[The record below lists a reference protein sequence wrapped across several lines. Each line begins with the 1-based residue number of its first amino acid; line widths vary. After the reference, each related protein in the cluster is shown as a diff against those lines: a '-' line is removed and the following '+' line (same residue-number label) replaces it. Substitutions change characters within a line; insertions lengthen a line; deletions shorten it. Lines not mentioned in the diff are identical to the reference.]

1 MKFAITYYTNF
12 NIINN
17 QYYHHKKIT
26 KNLHT
31 THGVAIESQCPR
43 RRLHKFPFFSA
54 PFNKRLSITDPI
66 SACPCYSNLLH
77 IAITFFIILYILYS
91 HTDTHTFMCAF
102 PEEYQSKE
110 RFQAGMR
117 RNIFCTDMLQE

>member
-1 MKFAITYYTNF
+1 MKFAITYFANF

-31 THGVAIESQCPR
+31 AHGVAIESQCPR
-43 RRLHKFPFFSA
+43 RRLHKFPFFST

-77 IAITFFIILYILYS
+77 IAIKKKIIIPYILYS
-91 HTDTHTFMCAF
+91 HTHIYMCAF
-102 PEEYQSKE
+102 IDEYHSKE

-117 RNIFCTDMLQE
+117 RNIVCTEML